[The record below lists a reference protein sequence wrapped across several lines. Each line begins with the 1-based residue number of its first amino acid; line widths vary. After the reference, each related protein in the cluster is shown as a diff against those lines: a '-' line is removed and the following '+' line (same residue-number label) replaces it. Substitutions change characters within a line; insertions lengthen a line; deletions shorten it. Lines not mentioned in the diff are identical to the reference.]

1 MSLKNYIRNK
11 EVNHFTIHGTEI
23 FVKDPIANNISARKV
38 VNSVFKSVPKHL
50 MRNVESIYIG
60 SFDFLKKRDIEGVYE
75 NSSIFVTNEQDSEED
90 LFDDILHEVAHSVE
104 ELYKDALYGDGKM
117 EKEFIT
123 KRKNMWLALKNQGI
137 ETDLKLYLDPEYNE
151 EFDIFLYDEVGYS
164 VLGMLTSNIF
174 HSPYAST
181 SLREYFADGFE
192 AFFMK
197 EDIFRLKSLCPIL
210 FTKISNL
217 LEN

>member
-1 MSLKNYIRNK
+1 MSLKNYIKNK

-23 FVKDPIANNISARKV
+23 FVKDPITNNISARKV
-38 VNSVFKSVPKHL
+38 VNSVFESVPKHL

-75 NSSIFVTNEQDSEED
+75 NSSIFITNEQDSEED

-104 ELYKDALYGDGKM
+104 ELYKDVLYGDGRM
-117 EKEFIT
+117 EKEFIA

-164 VLGMLTSNIF
+164 TLGMLTSSIF

-197 EDIFRLKSLCPIL
+197 EDIPRLKSLCPVL
-210 FTKISNL
+210 FAKISNL